1 MSINV
6 TQAWD
11 GVDLSLEQGSGSN
24 SSSYATVYYIVEG
37 TQDDAEACTQ
47 AYNTAPE
54 EFAGIPKKSVAI
66 SERLTDTAWKIEIH
80 YGTEQVSSSGGG
92 DGGDENDEAT
102 MNFDCSSGTTSH
114 LHAATA
120 ALHSTS
126 RKPCLLVPP

>member
-1 MSINV
+1 MAITV

-24 SSSYATVYYIVEG
+24 SSSSATVYYIVDG
-37 TQDDAEACTQ
+37 TQDDADACTQ

-66 SERLTDTAWKIEIH
+66 SERLTDTAWKIEVH
-80 YGTEQVSSSGGG
+80 YGTEQVSSGGSG

-102 MNFDCSSGTTSH
+102 MNFDCSAGTKH
-114 LHAATA
+114 MTA
-120 ALHSTS
+120 PLAQNI
-126 RKPCLLVPP
+126 

>member
-1 MSINV
+1 MSIKV

-66 SERLTDTAWKIEIH
+66 SERLTDTAWKIE
-80 YGTEQVSSSGGG
+80 YTMALNRCLQVAVVMA
-92 DGGDENDEAT
+92 EMKT
-102 MNFDCSSGTTSH
+102 M
-114 LHAATA
+114 
-120 ALHSTS
+120 
-126 RKPCLLVPP
+126 KQP